1 MLTRLRVRNFKML
14 EELDIE
20 LGDRVVFIGPNNSGK
35 TTAMQALTLWHEG
48 LRTWRYRR
56 NWESV
61 PETRPGVAINRRS
74 LTTIPGLEARP
85 LWHLLK
91 LRRSRTADG
100 KQKTENVRIEVLVDG
115 QSDGHPWQC
124 GLEFDYANEESI
136 YCRPLRVPN
145 GEDLGRMAVPDEAA
159 DMPISYLSSMSG
171 VASLED
177 MLQPGAINVRVGEG
191 RTGDVLRNICYTLWE
206 NYPERWETVTSE
218 IKRLFGTELN
228 IPLYD
233 VTVGRIEMSYQEKNM
248 RLDLSATG
256 RGLQQTLL
264 LLAFMLQHPGAV
276 LLIDEPDA
284 HLETLRQRE
293 IYDLLAT
300 VATENSNQIIV
311 ASHSE
316 ALLNHSAQSDAV
328 IAFVGR
334 PHRIAGQQSQIA
346 KALNQIGWE
355 QYAQAQEKGW
365 VLYLEGATDLRV
377 LQALARRLNHQRAI
391 QALERPF
398 VRYIGNVI
406 SRAQEHYYG
415 LRVAAP
421 DLKACALLD
430 RADEPAPAF
439 PDAEVQTWHL
449 REIENYLGGRATLE
463 AYARAQEHDGADGS
477 VDPVTAMSEAI
488 ASVETAARVLG
499 QPPIWSA
506 DAKMSDDVLVP
517 IFREFNQQRNQYNDM
532 PKSNLHRLAAY
543 IPDEALD
550 PEITEKLDAI
560 ADVAESATPA
570 GG

>member
-35 TTAMQALTLWHEG
+35 TTAMQALTLWELG
-48 LRTWRYRR
+48 MRR
-56 NWESV
+56 WNGRRDADDPV
-61 PETRPGVAINRRS
+61 PHRQGVAINRRDAVA
-74 LTTIPGLEARP
+74 IPGRKTDQ
-85 LWHLLK
+85 LWRNRIVAKPPDERHEHDV
-91 LRRSRTADG
+91 SNVSIEIIVNGRTMD
-100 KQKTENVRIEVLVDG
+100 EDWE
-115 QSDGHPWQC
+115 C
-124 GLEFDYANEESI
+124 GLKFEYANPESM
-136 YCRPLRVPN
+136 YCRPLQGSEVPVAARSVRVAMLP
-145 GEDLGRMAVPDEAA
+145 P
-159 DMPISYLSSMSG
+159 MSG
-171 VASLED
+171 LIDEEALV
-177 MLQPGAINVRVGEG
+177 QPGAVNVRLGEG
-191 RTGDVLRNICYTLWE
+191 RTAEVLRNICLDLYQQ
-206 NYPERWETVTSE
+206 YPERWLEISE
-218 IKRLFGTELN
+218 RIQRLFGDSLHAPSYLPDRGSIVMT
-228 IPLYD
+228 YD
-233 VTVGRIEMSYQEKNM
+233 RDGVN
-248 RLDLSATG
+248 LDLTASG
-256 RGLQQTLL
+256 RGMLQTLL
-264 LLAFMLQHPGAV
+264 LLVYMYANPNCV
-276 LLIDEPDA
+276 LLLDEPDA

-293 IYDLLAT
+293 IYDML
-300 VATENSNQIIV
+300 TESAARNGNQIIF

-316 ALLNHSAQSDAV
+316 VLLNQAAQSDSV

-377 LQALARRLNHQRAI
+377 LQALAQRLNHQRAI

-421 DLKACALLD
+421 NLKACALLD
-430 RADEPAPAF
+430 RTDEPAPAF
-439 PDAEVQTWHL
+439 PDAEVQIWHL

-463 AYARAQEHDGADGS
+463 AYARAQEHDGRDGS